1 MQAGRLNA
9 LMSKNKPSAHNGSVP
24 GGPDDHHAYE
34 PEDLAQ
40 EFRDYAYI
48 VSHDLGTPV
57 RLMVEFA
64 RLLAERQSAFADEED
79 RLLLGE
85 IMGNGE
91 KLRSMMQGLLS
102 YSRLN
107 TLAAPHIAVDTQKI
121 AEHCRMVMQD
131 KLRPVRGKLTVA
143 GLPSL
148 KADPDQLM
156 QLFNLL
162 VDNAIKFARPG
173 VPPEISLT
181 AKQDGGLWLFSV
193 RDNGIGID
201 ELYRARIF
209 KPFQKLHLDDE
220 YPGIGMGLSLAR
232 KIVNLHGG
240 RIWIQESSPTGTLV
254 QFTLGD
260 GDVVDDREDEVLEEK
275 VD

>member
-1 MQAGRLNA
+1 MRS
-9 LMSKNKPSAHNGSVP
+9 SKPFARNGAAPPGSAQ
-24 GGPDDHHAYE
+24 DQAYE

-79 RLLLGE
+79 RVLLGE

-91 KLRSMMQGLLS
+91 KLRAMMQGLLS

-107 TLAAPHIAVDTQKI
+107 TLAAPHIVVDTQKI

-131 KLRPVRGKLTVA
+131 KLRPVRGKLTIS
-143 GLPSL
+143 GLPGL
-148 KADPDQLM
+148 KADPDQIM
-156 QLFNLL
+156 QLFSLL
-162 VDNAIKFARPG
+162 VDNGIKFVTRG
-173 VPPEISLT
+173 VPPEISIT
-181 AKQDGGLWLFSV
+181 AKHDGEMWLFSV
-193 RDNGIGID
+193 RDNGIGI
-201 ELYRARIF
+201 EEMYRARIF

-220 YPGIGMGLSLAR
+220 YPGVGMGLSLAR

-240 RIWIQESSPTGTLV
+240 RIWVQESSAAGTV
-254 QFTLGD
+254 IQFTLSEED
-260 GDVVDDREDEVLEEK
+260 PVSEVEEDALNETVD
-275 VD
+275 

>member
-1 MQAGRLNA
+1 MLTGRSGA
-9 LMSKNKPSAHNGSVP
+9 AKREIQINGRRAETP
-24 GGPDDHHAYE
+24 GHAPDHTYE

-79 RLLLGE
+79 RVLLGE
-85 IMGNGE
+85 IMSNGE
-91 KLRSMMQGLLS
+91 KLRAMMQGLLS

-107 TLAAPHIAVDTQKI
+107 TLAAPHIVVDTQKI

-131 KLRPVRGKLTVA
+131 KLRPVRGKLTVS

-148 KADPDQLM
+148 KADPDQIM

-162 VDNAIKFARPG
+162 VDNGIKFVTPG
-173 VPPEISLT
+173 IAPDISIT
-181 AKQDGGLWLFSV
+181 AGREDGLWLFSV
-193 RDNGIGID
+193 RDNGIGIE
-201 ELYRARIF
+201 ELYRGRIF

-240 RIWIQESSPTGTLV
+240 RIWVQESSSTGTLV
-254 QFTLGD
+254 QFTLSEHD
-260 GDVVDDREDEVLEEK
+260 PVERREEEALDEK
-275 VD
+275 VG

>member
-9 LMSKNKPSAHNGSVP
+9 LMSKNKHNAAIAVA
-24 GGPDDHHAYE
+24 PDSHAYE

-64 RLLAERQSAFADEED
+64 RLLGERQSAFADEED

-91 KLRSMMQGLLS
+91 KLRAMMQGLLS

-107 TLAAPHIAVDTQKI
+107 TLAAPHIQVDTQKI

-131 KLRPVRGKLTVA
+131 KLRPVRGKLTIT

-156 QLFNLL
+156 QLFSLL
-162 VDNAIKFARPG
+162 VDNAIKFVTPG
-173 VPPEISLT
+173 IAPEVSIS
-181 AKQDGGLWLFSV
+181 AKQNGYLWLFSV

-201 ELYRARIF
+201 ELYRTRIF

-220 YPGIGMGLSLAR
+220 YPGVGMGLSLAR

-240 RIWIQESSPTGTLV
+240 RIWIQESSSTGTLL
-254 QFTLGD
+254 QFTLCEE
-260 GDVVDDREDEVLEEK
+260 DVADTDEEEVLDEK
-275 VD
+275 VG

>member
-1 MQAGRLNA
+1 MHTGRSNA
-9 LMSKNKPSAHNGSVP
+9 LMKENKPMQRNG
-24 GGPDDHHAYE
+24 GLHGADHAYE

-64 RLLAERQSAFADEED
+64 RLLAQRQSAFADDED
-79 RLLLGE
+79 RVLLGE

-91 KLRSMMQGLLS
+91 KLRAMMQGLLS

-121 AEHCRMVMQD
+121 AEHCRMVIQD
-131 KLRPVRGKLTVA
+131 KLRPVRGKLTIV

-148 KADPDQLM
+148 KADPDQMM
-156 QLFNLL
+156 QLFSLL
-162 VDNAIKFARPG
+162 VDNAIKFVTPG
-173 VPPEISLT
+173 VAPEITLS
-181 AKQDGGLWLFSV
+181 AQREGDLWLFSV
-193 RDNGIGID
+193 RDNGIGI
-201 ELYRARIF
+201 EEMYRSRVF

-220 YPGIGMGLSLAR
+220 FPGVGMGLSLAR

-240 RIWIQESSPTGTLV
+240 RIWVQESSATGTLL
-254 QFTLGD
+254 QFTLCEGD
-260 GDVVDDREDEVLEEK
+260 RVDNDEETAVGEK

>member
-1 MQAGRLNA
+1 MTN
-9 LMSKNKPSAHNGSVP
+9 NKPLARNGAHTAGHA
-24 GGPDDHHAYE
+24 PDHAYE
-34 PEDLAQ
+34 VEDLAQ

-64 RLLAERQSAFADEED
+64 RLLAERQSAFTDDDD
-79 RLLLGE
+79 RVLLGE

-91 KLRSMMQGLLS
+91 KLRAMMQGLLS

-107 TLAAPHIAVDTQKI
+107 TLAAPHIPVDTQKI

-131 KLRPVRGKLTVA
+131 KLKPVRGKLTITS
-143 GLPSL
+143 LPSL
-148 KADPDQLM
+148 KADPDQVM

-162 VDNAIKFARPG
+162 VDNAIKFVTPG
-173 VPPEISLT
+173 VPPEISI
-181 AKQDGGLWLFSV
+181 AAQRDGDLWLFSV
-193 RDNGIGID
+193 RDNGIGIE
-201 ELYRARIF
+201 ELYRTRIF

-220 YPGIGMGLSLAR
+220 YPGVGMGLSLAR

-240 RIWIQESSPTGTLV
+240 RIWIQESSATGTLL
-254 QFTLGD
+254 QFTLCEGD
-260 GDVVDDREDEVLEEK
+260 RVENDEETDVNEK

>member
-1 MQAGRLNA
+1 MHTGRSNA
-9 LMSKNKPSAHNGSVP
+9 LMKEPKPTPRQDAPNGA
-24 GGPDDHHAYE
+24 DHAYE

-64 RLLAERQSAFADEED
+64 RLLSERQSAFADEED

-85 IMGNGE
+85 IMGNGD
-91 KLRSMMQGLLS
+91 KLRAMMQGLLS

-121 AEHCRMVMQD
+121 AEHCRLVMQD
-131 KLRPVRGKLTVA
+131 RLRALRGKLVIA

-148 KADPDQLM
+148 KADPDQIM

-162 VDNAIKFARPG
+162 VDNAIKFVTPG
-173 VPPEISLT
+173 VAPDISLT
-181 AKQDGGLWLFSV
+181 AKPDGGLWLFSM
-193 RDNGIGID
+193 RDNGIGIE
-201 ELYRARIF
+201 ELYRTRIF

-220 YPGIGMGLSLAR
+220 YPGVGMGLSLAR

-240 RIWIQESSPTGTLV
+240 RIWVQESSSAGTLL
-254 QFTLGD
+254 QFTLCEGELANN
-260 GDVVDDREDEVLEEK
+260 REEEVLDEK

>member
-1 MQAGRLNA
+1 MANNRPVARNGALPAGQSL
-9 LMSKNKPSAHNGSVP
+9 G
-24 GGPDDHHAYE
+24 HAYE
-34 PEDLAQ
+34 ADDLAQ

-79 RLLLGE
+79 RVLLGE

-91 KLRSMMQGLLS
+91 KLRAMMQGLLS

-107 TLAAPHIAVDTQKI
+107 TLAAPHIPVDTQKI
-121 AEHCRMVMQD
+121 AEHCRMVMLD
-131 KLRPVRGKLTVA
+131 KLRPVRGKLTIS

-162 VDNAIKFARPG
+162 VDNAIKFVTPG
-173 VPPEISLT
+173 VPPEISIT
-181 AKQDGGLWLFSV
+181 AKGDGGLWLFSV
-193 RDNGIGID
+193 RDNGIGI
-201 ELYRARIF
+201 EEMYRNRIF

-220 YPGIGMGLSLAR
+220 YPGVGMGLSLAR

-240 RIWIQESSPTGTLV
+240 RIWIQESSATGTLL
-254 QFTLGD
+254 QFTLCEGER
-260 GDVVDDREDEVLEEK
+260 VDNEEEEVLDEK